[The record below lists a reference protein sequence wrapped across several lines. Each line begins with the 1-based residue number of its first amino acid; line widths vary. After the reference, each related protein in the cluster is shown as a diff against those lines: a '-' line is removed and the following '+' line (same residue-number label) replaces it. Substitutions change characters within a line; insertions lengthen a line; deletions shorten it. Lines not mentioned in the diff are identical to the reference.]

1 MRPAGRAAHGQAGSA
16 RTGRGRFLEHALTDE
31 VPQHSVQGIGG
42 GAGRRG
48 QVIDLGYPGGN
59 VVGDPECRSHV
70 NAPRS
75 AEIAHRPDVYLASP
89 VHTRTSALLPS
100 SGLEKSVLGKVA
112 HRIASG
118 ENSDSA
124 GALKIARSV
133 KDN

>member
-1 MRPAGRAAHGQAGSA
+1 MGRRVQREPAGR
-16 RTGRGRFLEHALTDE
+16 RFLEHALTDE

-70 NAPRS
+70 NAPTECRDRS
-75 AEIAHRPDVYLASP
+75 APRCLLGFAGAYAHL
-89 VHTRTSALLPS
+89 ALLPS
-100 SGLEKSVLGKVA
+100 SGLEKPVLGKVA

-124 GALKIARSV
+124 GALEIARSV